1 MNGNDSTSHSPAAS
15 GPESADADR
24 RQLRTRRFSPGKKST
39 WIVGT
44 GVASAVAVLAGS
56 GVAVAATSSPSSS
69 SASAAPTPSPSPSD
83 GQTRSGPADGGATG
97 IIESTSASGFSIQ
110 TWTGVDVTVD
120 RTSSTKIRGGAAR
133 DLRTGTS
140 VLVLGLVNAGT
151 TTTTTTTTTTIT
163 AAEVDVQPHG
173 DGGATVGKRD
183 GVLPADPGTPGPDK
197 SVGTIP
203 SDYTQGEG
211 TIVSGAQAYA
221 AVKAAQAVFPGGVV
235 DRVVELSAGN
245 YEAHDIGV
253 LWPHHV
259 FETEHF
265 KVTGA
270 ND

>member
-1 MNGNDSTSHSPAAS
+1 MNGNDSASHSPAMS

-24 RQLRTRRFSPGKKST
+24 RLRTRRFSPGKRST
-39 WIVGT
+39 WIVGA
-44 GVASAVAVLAGS
+44 GVASAVAVLAGP

-69 SASAAPTPSPSPSD
+69 SASAAPAPSPTPSD
-83 GQTRSGPADGGATG
+83 GQPRSGPADGGATG
-97 IIESTSASGFSIQ
+97 IIESASASGFSIQ

-120 RTSSTKIRGGAAR
+120 RTSGTKIRGCPAR
-133 DLRTGTS
+133 DLRKGTS

-151 TTTTTTTTTTIT
+151 SATSTTTIT
-163 AAEVDVQPHG
+163 AAEVDVQPHA
-173 DGGATVGKRD
+173 DGGAAVGKRD

-197 SVGTIP
+197 TVGTIP
-203 SDYTQGEG
+203 SDYTEGEG

-221 AVKAAQAVFPGGVV
+221 AVRAAQAVFPGGIV

-245 YEAHDIGV
+245 YEVHDIGV

-259 FETEHF
+259 FETKHF
-265 KVTGA
+265 RVTGA